1 MRHWSKTMTIWD
13 RYGSLVKTNSGT
25 TDSQRQ
31 FILRSHTQTHTLP
44 LCEIIRLQAEVACV
58 LCGCRCDLV
67 GLCYGLKEPGDTEEA
82 SPQRGLLQGLHFP
95 DRLTPASHV
104 LECVLLCPLFIS
116 NQFLHPSIPP
126 VLLPPTILPFLS
138 PPLPLHP
145 SVPLRELQILSEAK
159 SILQWEQPSQQRA
172 SAAALKLPLQLL
184 YLTSRTHSARTYTP
198 PAFTLW
204 ICAACTKHP
213 NIFFFSRL
221 SSLTPTPLAH
231 LFLKWLLMFFVGR
244 RRIWERIM
252 ILRFNQWELFQW
264 GLSLSLCI
272 VQVITTAWYSHK
284 LGRRAGFSLRGRK
297 EVWGRMDER
306 WWRRREKRCYLASR
320 SRGQHC
326 CAAAAKSYQ
335 GSSGELFHSQP
346 HSSPHTISHSTIL
359 SLSLSHDVNAS
370 ILFFSRVTFS

>member
-67 GLCYGLKEPGDTEEA
+67 GLCYGLKEPGDTERSQPTERVITGTTFSWPTDA
-82 SPQRGLLQGLHFP
+82 CFTCVRVCAPVSSFHFQP
-95 DRLTPASHV
+95 VPPSLNST
-104 LECVLLCPLFIS
+104 CVTS
-116 NQFLHPSIPP
+116 THYPP
-126 VLLPPTILPFLS
+126 VS
-138 PPLPLHP
+138 PPALPLHP

-370 ILFFSRVTFS
+370 ILFFSRDTFS

>member
-104 LECVLLCPLFIS
+104 LECAPVSSFHFQPVP
-116 NQFLHPSIPP
+116 PSLNSTCVTSTHYPP
-126 VLLPPTILPFLS
+126 VSLPP
-138 PPLPLHP
+138 PPPP
-145 SVPLRELQILSEAK
+145 SLCSTERATDPLRGQINSPVRAAQSAEGLGCSTETTSPATLSH
-159 SILQWEQPSQQRA
+159 ITHTQR
-172 SAAALKLPLQLL
+172 PHIH
-184 YLTSRTHSARTYTP
+184 TTCIHSLNMRCMYKAP
-198 PAFTLW
+198 E
-204 ICAACTKHP
+204 H
-213 NIFFFSRL
+213 FFFSRL

-370 ILFFSRVTFS
+370 ILFFSRDTFS